1 MIRKEARSDVQWYEL
16 THDRL
21 IKPIKDSNQRWY
33 EKEIKHSTPLSAN
46 RGVGRGPSFV
56 SIDPKMQKV
65 YVASKQGKSVSVIDI
80 KTDKVVDTIAVGRGL
95 DGLTVDTKTD
105 KVYVS
110 DK

>member
-1 MIRKEARSDVQWYEL
+1 
-16 THDRL
+16 
-21 IKPIKDSNQRWY
+21 
-33 EKEIKHSTPLSAN
+33 
-46 RGVGRGPSFV
+46 VGRGPSFV

-110 DK
+110 DSHPNSIYYRWQE